1 MNLIWLA
8 GSILVAISLQID
20 ENTAFT
26 KVEENREN
34 AECLSKGVIFHKNSK
49 ILLAEKFVPVE
60 FLIPFPRY
68 NFTVKT
74 DLEKLLK
81 DLKNMWHQSSFFCP
95 LNFSTNFL
103 SNTTGFNVDWILQ
116 KIDAEVATAKSEVR
130 YLHNETEHFLEA
142 VKNTVPNRKKRAAPV
157 ILAGLAAI
165 GLFGGIAFGL
175 SESCGIIGVFGGCH
189 DKSKKNA
196 ENIQKLADYT
206 EQIAT
211 YVSLVK
217 SETDDKFFFI
227 SNELATLQKIQLIEN
242 QNRNWELIQKQFEVF
257 NKNIKLLQDCDQLLF
272 SNQQINFNWARQ
284 HRYSI

>member
-8 GSILVAISLQID
+8 GSILVAVLLQID

-26 KVEENREN
+26 KVEENKEN
-34 AECLSKGVIFHKNSK
+34 AESLSKGVIFHKNSK
-49 ILLAEKFVPVE
+49 ILLTEKFVPVE
-60 FLIPFPRY
+60 FRIPFPSF

-81 DLKNMWHQSSFFCP
+81 DLKNMWHQSSYFCP
-95 LNFSTNFL
+95 LNFSTNFQ

-116 KIDAEVATAKSEVR
+116 KIDAEVLTAKSEVR

-165 GLFGGIAFGL
+165 GLFGGGIAFRSSG
-175 SESCGIIGVFGGCH
+175 SCGIIGVFGGCH

-211 YVSLVK
+211 YVGINSKPVR
-217 SETDDKFFFI
+217 SFQ
-227 SNELATLQKIQLIEN
+227 QK
-242 QNRNWELIQKQFEVF
+242 
-257 NKNIKLLQDCDQLLF
+257 
-272 SNQQINFNWARQ
+272 
-284 HRYSI
+284 H